1 MSYEAFIVGRPL
13 RNGGRNRPA
22 GVRPF
27 LHAFGET
34 ESRAAVEYEPR
45 PVKDLLIEMKDIA
58 ELIVDLAYSAL
69 IFDSEEIADEVHRL
83 EARMYRLRYLLRL
96 QVMLST
102 RKLADAQMML
112 GILQVAE
119 AGGIIANAAG
129 DIAKVLSS
137 EIEYR
142 PLAPFILKGSGERIR
157 LVTVAET
164 SPLTGNNLADLQLGT
179 RLGTRVI
186 AVRRGKRWSYDVHE
200 DVVFKNADQ
209 MIVTGTEEG
218 IEQLRAIAAGRQ
230 SFDEAA
236 SAQPTTAPTHA
247 PPALAG
253 TKSET
258 EAWFI
263 EIKDTSDL
271 MVDLAYSAILYDSK
285 EIAEEVETLEEEVDE
300 LVLKLQ
306 RRVLEEALETKNVDK
321 ALILF
326 HLSAAME
333 QIADAAR
340 EIADAAL
347 RDIQVHPVLVESVRE
362 SDVTVARAQVA
373 ATSTLAGKTLRQ
385 LQLATKTGMRVIAI
399 RRGKKWIVG
408 PGPEDRVDAADVLFM
423 RGPPAAEER
432 LRDVCTGKRK
442 RL

>member
-1 MSYEAFIVGRPL
+1 MRSLYAESPPAKQGRASAAQEKPL
-13 RNGGRNRPA
+13 LP
-22 GVRPF
+22 
-27 LHAFGET
+27 AFGET
-34 ESRAAVEYEPR
+34 EARAAVEYEPR

-69 IFDSEEIADEVHRL
+69 IFDSEEIAEEVHRL

-102 RKLADAQMML
+102 RTLADAQMML
-112 GILQVAE
+112 GILQVAG
-119 AGGIIANAAG
+119 AGGAIANAAG

-137 EIEYR
+137 ELEYR

-157 LVTVAET
+157 LVSVAEA
-164 SPLTGNNLADLQLGT
+164 SPLTGNTLAELKLGT

-200 DVVFKNADQ
+200 DVVFKDGDQ
-209 MIVTGTEEG
+209 AIVTGTEEG
-218 IEQLRAIAAGRQ
+218 IEQLRAIASGKQ

-236 SAQPTTAPTHA
+236 RAQPSAAPLPQ
-247 PPALAG
+247 PPAQPG

-271 MVDLAYSAILYDSK
+271 MVDLAYSAILYNSR

-300 LVLKLQ
+300 LVVKLQ
-306 RRVLEEALETKNVDK
+306 RRVLEEAIESKNVDK

-362 SDVTVARAQVA
+362 SDVTVARAQVSEA
-373 ATSTLAGKTLRQ
+373 STLGGKTLRQ
-385 LQLATKTGMRVIAI
+385 LQMATKTGMRVIAI

-408 PGPEDRVDAADVLFM
+408 PGPEDRLEAADVLFM

-432 LRDVCTGKRK
+432 LRDLCSGKRK